1 MEEQAA
7 LTLPCSP
14 DGRNVQ
20 LNAIR
25 LTDGPSSCFLPL

>member
-1 MEEQAA
+1 MEEKDA

-14 DGRNVQ
+14 DGRSVQ
-20 LNAIR
+20 LKVIR